1 LHHGETA
8 RGAAV
13 SNWDSHAARN
23 STFSRL
29 IGAIHRLFLF
39 SAITFDRK
47 LIDLAV
53 ARHQGEVMI
62 HVHESGDGRDLIEK
76 AHFEPQIAVAVAQ
89 AMDEA
94 MEGKIR
100 ESQWMTVPI
109 LDSRM
114 AELKSELRTE
124 MHEIKSD
131 IVRQLYTAI
140 LGQFALLLGIAYF
153 FVSHVSR

>member
-1 LHHGETA
+1 M
-8 RGAAV
+8 
-13 SNWDSHAARN
+13 SM
-23 STFSRL
+23 
-29 IGAIHRLFLF
+29 
-39 SAITFDRK
+39 K
-47 LIDLAV
+47 V
-53 ARHQGEVMI
+53 ATVEI
-62 HVHESGDGRDLIEK
+62 LIEK
-76 AHFEPQIAVAVAQ
+76 AHFEPLIAVAVAQ
-89 AMDEA
+89 AIDEA

-100 ESQWMTVPI
+100 ESQWVTVPI

-131 IVRQLYTAI
+131 IVRQLYAAI